1 MKFTDTT
8 TSVVCNSCLEMRDKC
23 LAQQQQER
31 QQQQQQEQQ
40 ERQEEK
46 EKEKNDQ
53 EQESSVRGNKSSNSS
68 SSSSSSSSYLGN
80 SAGQL
85 NTTPP
90 SPSPS
95 THSSPEQGSPSSSS
109 ISSMA
114 QSCTLNNLH
123 MKSNMAIMDYQIN
136 SCGTSGLLK
145 KPNKSKNDAGMVI
158 KLSYPVKEDIQTAK
172 IVGTSK
178 KKEHAIEVA
187 RSPQQRASVI
197 NHAPSPQEILVL
209 RLGQFRSTD
218 PEPSDSTEWVEGR
231 RRNPSLLESESRT
244 GKRTRSAD
252 SAS

>member
-31 QQQQQQEQQ
+31 HQQQQQEQQ

-46 EKEKNDQ
+46 EKNDQ
-53 EQESSVRGNKSSNSS
+53 EQESSVRGYNHN

-95 THSSPEQGSPSSSS
+95 TPSSPEQGSPSSSS

-123 MKSNMAIMDYQIN
+123 MTSNMAIMDYQIK
-136 SCGTSGLLK
+136 SFGTPGLPK

-158 KLSYPVKEDIQTAK
+158 KLSYAVKEEIQTAK
-172 IVGTSK
+172 IIGTSK

-187 RSPQQRASVI
+187 RSPQQRASVS

-209 RLGQFRSTD
+209 RLGQYRSTD

-252 SAS
+252 SA